1 MNREET
7 RRLLGLIS
15 AFDQRTVNDA
25 SIDAW
30 WTIMEE
36 VPFDK
41 DTEKAVTTFFST
53 PQERYLM
60 TPQHVKEGRAKIR
73 NERLD
78 SFQYVPVEGD
88 DDPQV
93 YKRELLAQRTAV
105 ADGKREAAPAL
116 PAARPRPG
124 LSTVLETLGRDV
136 NEVRPMSVP
145 CPSDLC
151 GARVGQPC
159 KGPNGKLPPS
169 RTHGARRRAART

>member
-15 AFDQRTVNDA
+15 AFDQRAVNDA

-30 WTIMEE
+30 HALMEE
-36 VPFDK
+36 IPFDK
-41 DTEKAVTTFFST
+41 DTEKAVTVFFST

-60 TPQHVKEGRAKIR
+60 TPLHVKEGRAKIR

-78 SFQYVPVEGD
+78 NFQYVPVEGD
-88 DDPQV
+88 EDPQV
-93 YKRELLAQRTAV
+93 YKRELLAQRSAV

-116 PAARPRPG
+116 PAARPRSG
-124 LSTVLETLGRDV
+124 LATVLEVLGRDV

-159 KGPNGKLPPS
+159 KGSNGKLPPG
-169 RTHGARRRAART
+169 RTHGARRRAVRT